1 MLKIIPL
8 GGTREIG
15 LNMMA
20 VEYGDTTFA
29 IDAGLM
35 FPEDYMLGVDIVIP
49 EISYLKAKQDSFAA
63 IVLTHG
69 HEDHIGAIPYVL
81 KTMNVPVYGTPFTL
95 ELVKYK
101 LNEWGLLEN
110 ARLHPISPD
119 DTLKIGPFE
128 LNFIRVNH
136 SVVDGVG
143 IAIGTPVGTVI
154 HTGDFKLSE
163 SHFSWMNTDVDKF
176 VEYGQKGVLALMS
189 DSTNVEKEGR
199 TFSDKKVGDTLEK
212 LISRSPGRAIIA
224 LFASNIVRIQ
234 QIVDIAAR
242 HNRKIAF
249 DGRSIEVSVQTA
261 RDLGYLRI
269 PEHLGISIKDMD
281 YFPDREVIVIT
292 TGSQGEPMSSLARM
306 AIGNNK
312 MIRTKP
318 DDTIILSSKF
328 IPGNEKAIA
337 GVINNFCEDGARV
350 IYEKISDIHV
360 SGHAF
365 ADELKEMI
373 DLVNPQYFIPIHGE
387 RRHLVHHIRLAE
399 EMGIP
404 RERTLLPDNGRVIEF
419 DENGG
424 RIGGRIETSRVLVDG
439 KGVGDVGQ
447 RVLRERR
454 ELAEHGLVIVV
465 MIFDEETGIIL
476 HGPEIISKGFVFPG
490 VTGHLL
496 QDAECVILEI
506 VEEVSGTVPDR
517 VAVIEAKMKIA
528 LRQYFKF
535 TIQRRPVVIPII
547 VEI

>member
-20 VEYGDTTFA
+20 IEFGDTVFA

-49 EISYLKAKQDSFAA
+49 EISYLKAKRDNFAA
-63 IVLTHG
+63 IVVTHG

-81 KTMNVPVYGTPFTL
+81 RAINVPVYGTPFTL
-95 ELVKYK
+95 ELIKHK

-110 ARLHPISPD
+110 ARLNRISPE
-119 DTLKIGPFE
+119 DTLKIGPFD
-128 LNFIRVNH
+128 LDFIRVNH

-143 IAIGTPVGTVI
+143 IVIKSPVGTII
-154 HTGDFKLSE
+154 HTGDFKLSQ
-163 SHFSWMNTDVDKF
+163 SHFPWMNTDVDKF
-176 VEYGQKGVLALMS
+176 VHHGRKGVLALMS

-199 TFSDKKVGDTLEK
+199 TLSDRTVGDTLEK
-212 LISRSPGRAIIA
+212 LISKCPGRAIIA

-234 QIVDIAAR
+234 QIVDIAVKF
-242 HNRKIAF
+242 NRKIAF
-249 DGRSIEVSVQTA
+249 DGRSIEVSTQTA
-261 RDLGYLRI
+261 RNLGYLSI
-269 PEHLGISIKDMD
+269 PEHLEISVKDVD
-281 YFPDREVIVIT
+281 YFPDEEIIVVT

-306 AIGNNK
+306 ATGNNK
-312 MIRTKP
+312 MIKTKP

-337 GVINNFCEDGARV
+337 SVINNFCEDGARV

-373 DLVNPQYFIPIHGE
+373 DIVNPLYFIPIHGE

-404 RERTLLPDNGRVIEF
+404 KDRTLLPDNGKIIEF
-419 DENGG
+419 DEYGG
-424 RIGGRIETSRVLVDG
+424 RLGGRIETSRVLVDG

-454 ELAEHGLVIVV
+454 ELSEHGLVVVV

-506 VEEVSGTVPDR
+506 VEEIDNSVPDR
-517 VAVIEAKMKIA
+517 VAIIEAKMKIA

-535 TIQRRPVVIPII
+535 TIKRRPVVIPII
-547 VEI
+547 VEL